1 MDGGCS
7 SWRKRFT
14 MSFGEH
20 RGAEPRAAIPGR
32 SDPMLR
38 IINAVQTLQVDVGHS
53 RYSISIGS
61 GLLANRELLEARIRG
76 RDLLIVTNT
85 TVARLYLATLT
96 GSLAGKRVAECILP
110 DGEQHKALQTA
121 AWVFDA
127 LVGNKM
133 NRDATV
139 LALGGGVVGDIAGF
153 AAACYQRGVGYVQ
166 MPTTLLAQVDSS
178 VGGKTG
184 VNHSGGKNLIGAF
197 YQPQAVIADTDALS
211 TLPDRELKS
220 GLAEVIKHGVVWD
233 PMLFTWLERNT
244 AQLLARDAEALTY
257 AISRSCEIKATVVAR
272 DEREHDLRA
281 ILNFGHTFG
290 HAIEAATG
298 YEKYLHGE
306 AVALGMIIAAD
317 LSCRMGLVDAAVKE
331 RLGDTLARAG
341 LPTEAPRIGAARAYE
356 LMQMDKKVLGGA
368 LRLVLLEKL
377 GRAIVTDQYP
387 KAALESTLAEHF
399 Q

>member
-1 MDGGCS
+1 M
-7 SWRKRFT
+7 
-14 MSFGEH
+14 
-20 RGAEPRAAIPGR
+20 
-32 SDPMLR
+32 
-38 IINAVQTLQVDVGHS
+38 QTLQVDLGAS
-53 RYSISIGS
+53 SYPITIGS
-61 GLLANRELLEARIRG
+61 GLLTDRNLLDSQIPG

-85 TVARLYLATLT
+85 TVAKLYLAQLT
-96 GSLAGKRVAECILP
+96 GSFSQRHIAECILP
-110 DGEQHKALQTA
+110 DGEQHKTLQTA
-121 AWVFDA
+121 GWVLDA
-127 LVGNKM
+127 LVANKM

-153 AAACYQRGVGYVQ
+153 AASCYQRGIGYVQ

-197 YQPQAVIADTDALS
+197 YQPRAVIADTDALS
-211 TLPDRELKS
+211 TLPDREFNS

-233 PMLFTWLERNT
+233 PMLFAWLEKT
-244 AQLLARDAEALTY
+244 IPQLLARDTEALTY
-257 AISRSCEIKATVVAR
+257 AIGRSCEIKATVVAR
-272 DEREHDLRA
+272 DEREHNLRA

-290 HAIEAATG
+290 HAIEAATS
-298 YEKYLHGE
+298 YETYLHGE

-317 LSCRMGLVDAAVKE
+317 LSCRLGMIDAAVKE
-331 RLGDTLARAG
+331 RLRDMLARAG

-368 LRLVLLEKL
+368 IRLVLLEKL

-387 KAALESTLAEHF
+387 KAALEATLAEHF
-399 Q
+399 K